1 MTIPLMYVC
10 ICKAVSDQEIKEAVA
25 NGNADLA
32 SIQAHLGAATNCGT
46 CIEHA
51 QQVIDE
57 ALAQQLSHAV

>member
-1 MTIPLMYVC
+1 MYVC

-25 NGNADLA
+25 KGADDLA
-32 SIQAHLGAATNCGT
+32 GIQAHLGAATNCGA
-46 CIEHA
+46 CVEHA